1 MVRRISAVE
10 LKAMRDRG
18 DPVTLIDVRQPEEY
32 AIARI
37 GGGVLIPMMELPV
50 RLGEIKPEDGTPVVV
65 YCHHGVRSLKAAYY
79 LAQSGLDNVA
89 SLEGGIEAWSLTV
102 DAGVPRY

>member
-1 MVRRISAVE
+1 MVRRISATE

-18 DPVTLIDVRQPEEY
+18 DPLTLIDVRQPEEY

-50 RLGEIKPEDGTPVVV
+50 RLGEIQPDDGAPVVV
-65 YCHHGVRSLKAAYY
+65 YCHHGVRSLKAAYF

-89 SLEGGIEAWSLTV
+89 SLDGGIEAWSLYV

>member
-1 MVRRISAVE
+1 MVRRISAAE

-37 GGGVLIPMMELPV
+37 GGGVLIPMMELSV
-50 RLGEIKPEDGTPVVV
+50 RLGEIQPDDGTTVVV

-89 SLEGGIEAWSLTV
+89 SLEGGIEAWSLLV
-102 DAGVPRY
+102 DPAVPRY

>member
-1 MVRRISAVE
+1 MVRRISATE

-18 DPVTLIDVRQPEEY
+18 DPLTLIDVRQPEEY

-37 GGGVLIPMMELPV
+37 SGGVLIPMMELPV
-50 RLGEIKPEDGTPVVV
+50 RLGEIQPDDGAAVVV

-79 LAQSGLDNVA
+79 LVQSGLDNVM
-89 SLEGGIEAWSLTV
+89 SLEGGIEAWSLLV